1 MAFDPV
7 QWQLCGIESK
17 FDVPAS
23 LLEQTG
29 MSDDEI

>member
-7 QWQLCGIESK
+7 KLHPCGIESK